1 MKRKGGIMNQEL
13 SNQDPFRSFINL
25 IKFDQDS
32 VTLKREIQAFQ
43 DIVDELVRTENQLT
57 VKKDLAYKQWY
68 TLKKEVDSYEL
79 EMKQLDEQEKQK
91 RRQLDTLSNVKEY
104 KPLVAE
110 IESIK
115 KEQHALESDLIRA
128 WNNLEAAQRQNQEQE
143 QLYEKESGEIAI
155 ALKEKK
161 EKIEQLKAAQELRES
176 ERSSMLEGIPHE
188 WLERYEVM
196 KGQISDP
203 VVPVDQGYCGACY
216 NTVSAQDLQ
225 QLRKRVLL
233 QCKNCFRFLYDPA
246 QRSDADDLEIQ

>member
-1 MKRKGGIMNQEL
+1 MNQEL
-13 SNQDPFRSFINL
+13 SNQDPFQSFINL
-25 IKFDQDS
+25 IKFDQDI

-57 VKKDLAYKQWY
+57 IKKELAYKQWY
-68 TLKKEVDSYEL
+68 ALKKEVDSYEL
-79 EMKQLDEQEKQK
+79 EMKRLDEREKHK
-91 RRQLDTLSNVKEY
+91 KKQLDTLSNVKEY

-110 IESIK
+110 IEAIK
-115 KEQHALESDLIRA
+115 KEQHTLESDLIRV
-128 WNNLEAAQRQNQEQE
+128 WNNLEAAQRHNQEQE
-143 QLYEKESGEIAI
+143 QLYEKEIGEIAI

-161 EKIEQLKAAQELRES
+161 EKIEQLKAAQEMRES
-176 ERSSMLEGIPHE
+176 ERSSLLEGIPAQ

-203 VVPVDQGYCGACY
+203 VVPVDKGYCGACY

-233 QCKNCFRFLYDPA
+233 QCKNCFRFLYDPE
-246 QRSDADDLEIQ
+246 QRSESSDLESQ